1 MSFRYMRVLLFY
13 DLPTTTSE
21 CMKMANNFRKNI
33 IKEGFLPLQESVYCK
48 LLINDTSVN
57 LLKDRIYK
65 IMPKEGNVMLLT
77 VTEKQFGAMEIL
89 VGDKQHLQLD
99 STERL
104 VII

>member
-1 MSFRYMRVLLFY
+1 MSFRYMRVILFY

-21 CMKMANNFRKNI
+21 LIKAANGFRKDL
-33 IKEGFLPLQESVYCK
+33 IKEGFLQLQESVYCK
-48 LLINDTSVN
+48 LLINGTSVN
-57 LLKDRIYK
+57 LLRDRIYK
-65 IMPKEGNVMLLT
+65 LMPKEGNVMLLT

-89 VGDKQHLQLD
+89 VGDKQNIQLD